1 MRTSAVL
8 SALLAC
14 VVAGSA
20 GSGSALAK
28 KPSSKKVAEVD
39 ASRCAR
45 YSERQTVGGDGMQ
58 LSVENRCA
66 TAIRCSVRY
75 ATSCGKGG
83 AATPHDESF
92 DVDGGGA
99 HELEATVSCGD
110 EAWKISSPTWR
121 CRMKPG
127 DLETARRPE

>member
-20 GSGSALAK
+20 WSGSALAE

-45 YSERQTVGGDGMQ
+45 YSERQTIGGDGMQ
-58 LSVENRCA
+58 LSVENRCG
-66 TAIRCSVRY
+66 TPIRCSVRY
-75 ATSCGKGG
+75 TTSCGKE

-92 DVDGGGA
+92 DVEGGGA

-127 DLETARRPE
+127 DLETARRTE

>member
-1 MRTSAVL
+1 M

-20 GSGSALAK
+20 WSGSALAK
-28 KPSSKKVAEVD
+28 KSSSKKVAEVD

-45 YSERQTVGGDGMQ
+45 YSERPTVGGDGLAMT
-58 LSVENRCA
+58 LENRCE
-66 TAIRCSVRY
+66 TSIRCTLHY
-75 ATSCGKGG
+75 ATRCGKGG

-92 DVDGGGA
+92 DVEGGGA

-110 EAWKISSPTWR
+110 EAWKISSATWR

-127 DLETARRPE
+127 DLETAKRAD